1 MKYIHVLTQMT
12 TGCGSLVTDFPNKP
26 QALPGYQTKQRMY
39 NWLQWAK
46 LLLWMRTL
54 IQQSKAAFAKLS
66 STSGVEIL
74 HWTNGCTDKKNGR
87 KLFSGFHHQY
97 WKAHT
102 VFFFPVLTP
111 LPTHSLLAASP
122 CSYLWNEKKENKST
136 ASCWTKTCSFPRI
149 CVTIVDGENGLL
161 LKERK
166 CSASYFQKQST
177 TCINVFISTKNT
189 SAREPNKRVFTV
201 CLGSALNLFCLSC
214 LFLLRPPSLSL
225 SLHAVQPGKQEW
237 ERRVN

>member
-1 MKYIHVLTQMT
+1 MVTWKCYKNEVQTCVDTDDNRLWLVSNWFPEQT
-12 TGCGSLVTDFPNKP
+12 TSFAWLSNKTKNVQLAPVGQASSLDEIFNSAVYGSICKTVINLWSGDFTLNKWVHR
-26 QALPGYQTKQRMY
+26 Q
-39 NWLQWAK
+39 
-46 LLLWMRTL
+46 
-54 IQQSKAAFAKLS
+54 
-66 STSGVEIL
+66 
-74 HWTNGCTDKKNGR
+74 KNGR

-166 CSASYFQKQST
+166 CPASYFQKQST
-177 TCINVFISTKNT
+177 TCINVFIST
-189 SAREPNKRVFTV
+189 FI
-201 CLGSALNLFCLSC
+201 
-214 LFLLRPPSLSL
+214 
-225 SLHAVQPGKQEW
+225 
-237 ERRVN
+237 

>member
-1 MKYIHVLTQMT
+1 MEGNYI
-12 TGCGSLVTDFPNKP
+12 
-26 QALPGYQTKQRMY
+26 
-39 NWLQWAK
+39 
-46 LLLWMRTL
+46 
-54 IQQSKAAFAKLS
+54 
-66 STSGVEIL
+66 
-74 HWTNGCTDKKNGR
+74 
-87 KLFSGFHHQY
+87 FSGFHHQY

-189 SAREPNKRVFTV
+189 SARESNKRVFTV

-214 LFLLRPPSLSL
+214 LFPLTPSFSLSL
-225 SLHAVQPGKQEW
+225 PPRRPAWQTRVRAKGELIKEGKW
-237 ERRVN
+237 SITPRGRSFLGRSHRERDPRARMTTRST